1 MSHVVDIADATIP
14 LAERGPAPKRVV
26 AGFGFWVFLL
36 SDIVM
41 FSAFFAAYAVLS
53 HATADGPSG
62 IELFD
67 RHTVFVETM
76 CLLVSS
82 FTCGLMSIATQ
93 DRSRRA
99 FVAWGLVSFALGAAF
114 LGLELNEF
122 RSMVER
128 GAGPHRSAFLS
139 AFFALVGLH
148 GLHVSSGLLWLA
160 TLFGQQRSRGF
171 SSVFSRRLLCF
182 GLFWHALDIVW
193 VGVITIVYLGAA

>member
-1 MSHVVDIADATIP
+1 MSHVIDIADAAIP

-53 HATADGPSG
+53 RATADGPSG

-99 FVAWGLVSFALGAAF
+99 FVAWGLVTFALGAAF

-128 GAGPHRSAFLS
+128 GTGPHRSAFLS

-160 TLFGQQRSRGF
+160 TLFGQLRSRGF
-171 SSVFSRRLLCF
+171 GGVFSRRLLCF